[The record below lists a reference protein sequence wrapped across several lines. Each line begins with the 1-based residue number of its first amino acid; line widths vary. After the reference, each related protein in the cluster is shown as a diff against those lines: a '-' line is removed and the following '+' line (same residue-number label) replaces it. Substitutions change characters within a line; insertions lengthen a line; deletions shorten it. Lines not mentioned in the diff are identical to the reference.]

1 VEMLHAVRVLLA
13 SVFPFF
19 LGDYLLEAFVVLIAQ
34 LRIPLVLPLRFFLDM
49 LLLLRGMLSLLVLL
63 LIVHHPIVSEC
74 HVYGKS

>member
-34 LRIPLVLPLRFFLDM
+34 FRIPLVPLFFLDM
-49 LLLLRGMLSLLVLL
+49 LVLLRGMLSLLVLL
-63 LIVHHPIVSEC
+63 LKVHHPIVSEC